1 MMRAHE
7 SGGGWLYRI
16 DENRCAVLYWG
27 SGSLISG
34 LCSLELQTVIQFRRG
49 RRMKRPV
56 CIVLWIIEFDRIRMD
71 LRASLSFQMC

>member
-1 MMRAHE
+1 MRSEGLISCLDFQTCCAICILNITYFVV
-7 SGGGWLYRI
+7 GGGWLYRI

-34 LCSLELQTVIQFRRG
+34 WCSLELQTVIQFRRG

-56 CIVLWIIEFDRIRMD
+56 
-71 LRASLSFQMC
+71 